1 MSDKFYDF
9 PFYKWEKEKAND
21 PFLRQPFGDNWEEYT
36 WAEVGIMARKLATA
50 IKKYNFPAKS
60 NLTSPKSIR
69 FSSSYDF
76 KVGKK
81 GTEI

>member
-21 PFLRQPFGDNWEEYT
+21 PFLRQPFGDKWEEYT

-50 IKKYNFPAKS
+50 IAVSYTH
-60 NLTSPKSIR
+60 LTLPTTR
-69 FSSSYDF
+69 
-76 KVGKK
+76 
-81 GTEI
+81 